1 MDEKEGT
8 QIKQEEPKAHK
19 APKNLDQEKL
29 KSMSKDEIIA
39 LYTSRYTEQPIKPE
53 AMDIEKDIEAEE
65 KKSAPK

>member
-1 MDEKEGT
+1 MQSAPKTMDE
-8 QIKQEEPKAHK
+8 
-19 APKNLDQEKL
+19 EKL
-29 KSMSKDEIIA
+29 KSMTREELIA